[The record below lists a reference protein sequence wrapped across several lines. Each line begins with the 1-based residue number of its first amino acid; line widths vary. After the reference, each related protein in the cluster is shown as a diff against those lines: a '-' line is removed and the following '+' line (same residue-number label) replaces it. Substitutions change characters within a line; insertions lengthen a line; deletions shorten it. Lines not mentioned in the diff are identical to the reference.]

1 MPKLRRGRGGARGDL
16 WTLAGGEDRVL
27 QSFIAIGILPN
38 PISSSS
44 EVWSRL
50 ASVVFGQDSSNNRK
64 WLYTTWTLNR
74 KGIKTRV
81 EATLQRTL
89 QATGQILS
97 ASQEQHVEQNHQVN
111 KKDDKETQTGT
122 VSDQVKEESELE
134 LLNDDDRNDD
144 IAKQGTESEDDS
156 VDEQMYKNDDRETE
170 TDTKSESEDDADTEQ
185 VENNEKKTY
194 IGTESEEEEDNY
206 SEVVQGEIKSE
217 KITQTGTDSEEE
229 DDSEIEKFVD
239 INDDREIQT
248 GTESE
253 ESDSDVEQVE
263 KKTVKVKQR
272 GMESE
277 KDEDSEVEQ
286 GKDDEESER
295 TIESDESTM
304 KVKEET
310 SRYRKIPPMPS
321 KFYLTK
327 HKWLLIAPQKG
338 NLKLATPWTNVLYN
352 EIAKQH
358 PGCVLKFTYHHIRV
372 PGSRKQRAPYL
383 SVHAVCKFSTCKA
396 RFLIKMAERP
406 STNQKNIK
414 INIAV
419 DVSVTLKLKPGVDQ
433 QAMLN
438 EAI

>member
-1 MPKLRRGRGGARGDL
+1 MIKKCYQAHREVLPEAEVEFLALETEANERDKKDFACCSSREEFMPKLRRGRGGARGDL

-81 EATLQRTL
+81 EATLQRQSE

-97 ASQEQHVEQNHQVN
+97 ASQEQHVEQDHQVN
-111 KKDDKETQTGT
+111 KKDGKETQTGT

-170 TDTKSESEDDADTEQ
+170 TDTNSESEDDADTEQ
-185 VENNEKKTY
+185 VENDERKTY
-194 IGTESEEEEDNY
+194 IGTESEEDNY

-229 DDSEIEKFVD
+229 DDSDIETFVD

-277 KDEDSEVEQ
+277 EDEDSEVEQ
-286 GKDDEESER
+286 GK
-295 TIESDESTM
+295 
-304 KVKEET
+304 
-310 SRYRKIPPMPS
+310 
-321 KFYLTK
+321 
-327 HKWLLIAPQKG
+327 G
-338 NLKLATPWTNVLYN
+338 
-352 EIAKQH
+352 
-358 PGCVLKFTYHHIRV
+358 
-372 PGSRKQRAPYL
+372 
-383 SVHAVCKFSTCKA
+383 
-396 RFLIKMAERP
+396 
-406 STNQKNIK
+406 
-414 INIAV
+414 
-419 DVSVTLKLKPGVDQ
+419 
-433 QAMLN
+433 
-438 EAI
+438 